1 MAVGCPVVCT
11 RDLVE
16 CKGYNGVL
24 MSNNDDEFILNIAN
38 AIEMQ
43 KNETIRNNL
52 RNYAKQN
59 SWEKKANI
67 IMNKIKEI

>member
-1 MAVGCPVVCT
+1 
-11 RDLVE
+11 
-16 CKGYNGVL
+16 